1 MAIRT
6 NRDLTWTI
14 VVALAALLVL
24 IVVSVSLSLPKFRI
38 LQKLMDRLNLIV
50 NERLSGLLVIRA
62 FHRETSEEQRFD
74 KANMDLMKTNLF
86 VSRLMSFMMPGMTL
100 IMSYGSLLVVWA
112 GAGLIQQDRLAV
124 GDMMAF
130 IQYAMHVV
138 MSFLF
143 LTMFFIMLPRAMV
156 SAQRVQEVL
165 SMEPSISEVC
175 LENQESLPLDT
186 PGEVVFD
193 KVCFRYPDAE
203 EDVLHD
209 ISFRAKPGTWTA
221 IVGGTG
227 SGKSTLIN
235 LLPRFYDV
243 TQGSITVDGVDI
255 RHLCHEN
262 LRQLIGYV
270 PQKGILFSGS
280 IRSNVTYANPEMD
293 ETTLTQA
300 MKISQSY
307 DFVEEKPE
315 GLETSI
321 AQGGTNVSGGQRQR
335 LSIAR
340 AIAKNSPI
348 YIFDDSF
355 SALDFA
361 TEVSLRKAML
371 NSLGNRTVFV
381 VAQRISTVKDAHQI
395 IVLEEGKVAGMGTH
409 SQLLGTCPVYRELAA
424 SQLQITSEGGDSHGR
439 S

>member
-1 MAIRT
+1 
-6 NRDLTWTI
+6 
-14 VVALAALLVL
+14 
-24 IVVSVSLSLPKFRI
+24 
-38 LQKLMDRLNLIV
+38 
-50 NERLSGLLVIRA
+50 
-62 FHRETSEEQRFD
+62 
-74 KANMDLMKTNLF
+74 
-86 VSRLMSFMMPGMTL
+86 
-100 IMSYGSLLVVWA
+100 
-112 GAGLIQQDRLAV
+112 
-124 GDMMAF
+124 
-130 IQYAMHVV
+130 
-138 MSFLF
+138 
-143 LTMFFIMLPRAMV
+143 
-156 SAQRVQEVL
+156 
-165 SMEPSISEVC
+165 MEPSISEVC

-371 NSLGNRTVFV
+371 SSLGNRTVFV
-381 VAQRISTVKDAHQI
+381 VAQRISTIKDAHQI
-395 IVLEEGKVAGMGTH
+395 VVLEDGKVAGMGTH
-409 SQLLGTCPVYRELAA
+409 SQLLETCPVYRELAA

>member
-1 MAIRT
+1 
-6 NRDLTWTI
+6 
-14 VVALAALLVL
+14 
-24 IVVSVSLSLPKFRI
+24 
-38 LQKLMDRLNLIV
+38 
-50 NERLSGLLVIRA
+50 
-62 FHRETSEEQRFD
+62 
-74 KANMDLMKTNLF
+74 
-86 VSRLMSFMMPGMTL
+86 
-100 IMSYGSLLVVWA
+100 
-112 GAGLIQQDRLAV
+112 
-124 GDMMAF
+124 
-130 IQYAMHVV
+130 
-138 MSFLF
+138 
-143 LTMFFIMLPRAMV
+143 
-156 SAQRVQEVL
+156 
-165 SMEPSISEVC
+165 MEPSISEVC

-307 DFVEEKPE
+307 DFVQEKPE

-371 NSLGNRTVFV
+371 SSLGNRTVFV
-381 VAQRISTVKDAHQI
+381 VAQRISTIKDAHQI
-395 IVLEEGKVAGMGTH
+395 VVLEDGKVAGMGTH
-409 SQLLGTCPVYRELAA
+409 SQLLETCPVYRELAV
-424 SQLQITSEGGDSHGR
+424 SQLQITSEGGEAHGR